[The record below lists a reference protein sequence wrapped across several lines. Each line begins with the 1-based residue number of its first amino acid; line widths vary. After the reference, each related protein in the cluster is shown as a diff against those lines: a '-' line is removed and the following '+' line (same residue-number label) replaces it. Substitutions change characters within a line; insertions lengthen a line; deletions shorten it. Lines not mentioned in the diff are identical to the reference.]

1 MDDSCQVRAD
11 KMTTMQNHDLS
22 SAQSGANDPMSH
34 ADIFGDLLL
43 PVAQLALSQGV
54 KLPEL
59 IEQLKFA
66 LVQAAVED
74 GQEYA
79 PKLVKRT
86 ESAISVATGVHR
98 KDVHRLLQQP
108 APSAKQDKS
117 IAPLVFTRWRSYAE
131 YLDENG
137 HPMPLA
143 RDKQGEDPMSFDAL
157 CAAVSR
163 DVHPRTVLEELK
175 RLGLIEEKEGFLQL
189 TRTSYVPEGDS
200 KAMLSMLVRNV
211 GDHLRAATHNV
222 LAPKPRFF
230 EQALYAQ
237 PIKKELLEPVQHL
250 VRKQWQS
257 LLKTSVPK
265 LSQAVDTAKQEKNAQ
280 AEALYRVRLGMYVY
294 YEEADVSVNEAKD
307 EL

>member
-1 MDDSCQVRAD
+1 
-11 KMTTMQNHDLS
+11 MTNMQNHDLS
-22 SAQSGANDPMSH
+22 SAQSSTNDPMSH

-43 PVAQLALSQGV
+43 PVAQLALAQGV

-59 IEQLKFA
+59 VEQLKFA
-66 LVQAAVED
+66 LVQAAVQD
-74 GQEYA
+74 AQEFA

-175 RLGLIEEKEGFLQL
+175 RLGLIEEREGGFLQL

-237 PIKKELLEPVQHL
+237 PMKKDAIDATQHI

-257 LLKTSVPK
+257 LLKNSVPK
-265 LSQAVDTAKQEKNAQ
+265 LSQAVDIAKQEENNQ
-280 AEALYRVRLGMYVY
+280 ADDLYRVRLGMYVY
-294 YEEADVSVNEAKD
+294 YEKTDVNVNEAKH
-307 EL
+307 EN